1 MLNNTKINELAFE
14 EKANFLTGF
23 ANMQTLPIKEK
34 GINSISLA
42 DGPHGIR
49 TSKDAN
55 CTHFPSL
62 CSLASSWNVDT
73 AYQMGEALAKD
84 CIAHNI
90 DVLLGPGVN
99 IKRHIL
105 CGRNFEYLSED
116 PALAGELAAG
126 YINGLQKLGVKACLK
141 HFAVNNQEYDRLT
154 ISAEVD
160 ERVLREIYLKPFEI
174 AVKKSAPASVMCAY
188 NKVNGIWC
196 SENKYLLTD
205 LLRNEW
211 KFNGVVISD
220 WGAVQNISR
229 AIKAGLDLQ
238 MPPNPKIVAQLT
250 EAVQNGSIKTEDI
263 DTAVVRMLDFITN
276 NSKPKINY
284 NRDEQHEAAKQIA
297 AEGMVLLKNKNNLL
311 PITAKKY
318 KKIAVIGEYA
328 VSPLIAGQGSAM
340 VNQQEEYTDN
350 PLAGLKKR
358 LPEVEFQYIEMSQ
371 KRELPA
377 DMRWPQSV
385 PFRREIAD
393 CDLLVFFAG
402 SMESEDTEFFDRK
415 SAYINQNV
423 GLFIKSAKVINK
435 PIVLVLQNGGA
446 LILDKCENQAD
457 AILEMWLGGEAAGGA
472 VADILCGNINPSGK
486 LAETFPNKMR
496 TDLEYPGDG
505 SKVEYKERF
514 DVGYRYYD
522 KHPEEILYPFGHGL
536 SYTEFNYENLVC
548 NNNNGN
554 LKITF
559 DLKNIGDFDGAEV
572 VQLYIG
578 DPLST
583 VSKPIKELKKFEK
596 VFLKAGESKQVCF
609 AISPTDYAYY
619 NVMLKEF
626 VAENGRYDIYIG
638 SSSQDIR
645 LTTSFMY
652 NDEASPYS
660 INCTGEAMI
669 G

>member
-1 MLNNTKINELAFE
+1 MLNNHKINELAFE
-14 EKANFLTGF
+14 EKANFLTGY
-23 ANMQTLPIKEK
+23 ANMQTFPLKEK
-34 GINSISLA
+34 GINSLNLA

-49 TSKDAN
+49 ASKQAN

-62 CSLASSWNVDT
+62 CNLASSWNVDM
-73 AYQMGEALAKD
+73 AYQMGEALARE

-90 DVLLGPGVN
+90 DMLLGPGVN
-99 IKRHIL
+99 IKRNIL

-116 PALAGELAAG
+116 PVLAGELAAG

-141 HFAVNNQEYDRLT
+141 HFAVNNQEYERLT

-196 SENKYLLTD
+196 SENRYLLTD

-238 MPPNPKIVAQLT
+238 MPPNPKIIAQLT
-250 EAVQNGSIKTEDI
+250 EAVQNGTIKTEEI
-263 DTAVVRMLDFITN
+263 DLAVSRMLNLVEDN
-276 NSKPKINY
+276 AKPKINY
-284 NRDEQHEAAKQIA
+284 DRAEQHEVAKQIA

-311 PITAKKY
+311 PLTADKY

-340 VNQQEEYTDN
+340 VNQREEYTDS
-350 PLAGLKKR
+350 PLEELKKR
-358 LPEVEFQYIEMSQ
+358 LPEVEFKYIEMYK

-377 DMRWPQSV
+377 DMMWPQTV

-393 CDLLVFFAG
+393 CDVLLFFAG

-415 SAYINQNV
+415 NAYLNQNV

-435 PIVLVLQNGGA
+435 PIVLILQNGGA
-446 LILDKCENQAD
+446 LILDKSETQAD
-457 AILEMWLGGEAAGGA
+457 AILEMWLSGEAAGGA
-472 VADILCGNINPSGK
+472 VADILCGKINPSGK

-505 SKVEYKERF
+505 YKVEYKERF

-536 SYTEFNYENLVC
+536 SYTEFSYENSVC

-554 LKITF
+554 CEITF
-559 DLKNIGDFDGAEV
+559 DLKNTGNFDGAEV

-596 VFLKAGESKQVCF
+596 VFLKAGESRQVCF
-609 AISPTDYAYY
+609 EISPTDYSYY

-626 VAENGRYDIYIG
+626 VTENGRYDIYIG
-638 SSSQDIR
+638 ASSQDIR
-645 LTTSFMY
+645 LTASFIY
-652 NDEASPYS
+652 NNEASPYS
-660 INCTGEAMI
+660 INCTGEAII

>member
-1 MLNNTKINELAFE
+1 MLNNHKINELAFE

-23 ANMQTLPIKEK
+23 ANMQTFPLKEK
-34 GINSISLA
+34 GINSLNLA
-42 DGPHGIR
+42 DGPYGIR
-49 TSKDAN
+49 ASKQAN

-62 CSLASSWNVDT
+62 CNLASSWNVDM
-73 AYQMGEALAKD
+73 AYQMGEALARD

-90 DVLLGPGVN
+90 DMLLGPGVN
-99 IKRHIL
+99 IKRNIL

-116 PALAGELAAG
+116 PILAGELAAG

-141 HFAVNNQEYDRLT
+141 HFAVNNQEYERLT

-196 SENKYLLTD
+196 SENRYLLTD

-238 MPPNPKIVAQLT
+238 MPPNPKIIAQLT
-250 EAVQNGSIKTEDI
+250 ESVQNGTIKTEEI
-263 DTAVVRMLDFITN
+263 DLAVSRMLNLVEDN
-276 NSKPKINY
+276 AKPKINY
-284 NRDEQHEAAKQIA
+284 DRTEQHEVAKQIA
-297 AEGMVLLKNKNNLL
+297 AEGMVLLKNKNNVL
-311 PITAKKY
+311 PLTADKY

-340 VNQQEEYTDN
+340 VNQQEEYTDS
-350 PLAGLKKR
+350 PLEELKKR
-358 LPEVEFQYIEMSQ
+358 LPEVDFKYIEMYK

-377 DMRWPQSV
+377 DMMWPQTV

-393 CDLLVFFAG
+393 CDVLLFFAG

-415 SAYINQNV
+415 NAYLNQNV

-435 PIVLVLQNGGA
+435 PIVLILQNGGA
-446 LILDKCENQAD
+446 LILDKSETQAD
-457 AILEMWLGGEAAGGA
+457 AILEMWLSGEAAGGA
-472 VADILCGNINPSGK
+472 VADILCGKINPSGK

-505 SKVEYKERF
+505 YKVEYKERF

-536 SYTEFNYENLVC
+536 SYTEFSYENLVC

-554 LKITF
+554 LEITF
-559 DLKNIGDFDGAEV
+559 DLKNTGNFDGAEV

-578 DPLST
+578 DPIST
-583 VSKPIKELKKFEK
+583 VVKPIKELKKFQK
-596 VFLKAGESKQVCF
+596 VFVKAGESRRIYF
-609 AISPTDYAYY
+609 TLNPTDYSYY

-626 VAENGRYDIYIG
+626 VTENGRYDIYIG
-638 SSSQDIR
+638 ASSQDIR
-645 LTTSFMY
+645 LTASFIY
-652 NDEASPYS
+652 NNEASPYS
-660 INCTGEAMI
+660 VNCTGEAII